1 MLNKFSILNGAKCF
15 PWGIFQNCLVFI
27 AAKKCIKYFSGI
39 TQIGSCKSNG
49 MSEKLN
55 QIAVLHQ
62 LLMIIVSCQIKILM
76 DTV

>member
-1 MLNKFSILNGAKCF
+1 MFSS
-15 PWGIFQNCLVFI
+15 GIFQNCLVFI
-27 AAKKCIKYFSGI
+27 AAKKCIKSFSGI
-39 TQIGSCKSNG
+39 TQIGSWKSNG

-62 LLMIIVSCQIKILM
+62 LLLIIVSYQIKSLM